1 MKEFYYS
8 FMNANGL
15 YIPGSFEGNGA
26 EEQMNA
32 LIKNFKE
39 YSADWEILFI
49 HEYKNDALV
58 KSVRYQKRPGGV
70 IYKNEV
76 EG

>member
-8 FMNANGL
+8 FMNVNGL
-15 YIPGSFEGNGA
+15 YIPGSFEGNDA
-26 EEQMNA
+26 EERMNA

-70 IYKNEV
+70 IYKNEI

>member
-8 FMNANGL
+8 FMNVNGL

-49 HEYKNDALV
+49 HEYKNDVLV
-58 KSVRYQKRPGGV
+58 KSVRYQKRPGG
-70 IYKNEV
+70 IIHKNEI

>member
-1 MKEFYYS
+1 MKGFYYC
-8 FMNANGL
+8 FMNDNGL
-15 YIPGSFEGNGA
+15 VIPGSFEGNDA
-26 EEQMNA
+26 EGRINA
-32 LIKNFKE
+32 LIESFKK

-58 KSVRYQKRPGGV
+58 KSVRYQKRPGG
-70 IYKNEV
+70 IIHKNEV

>member
-15 YIPGSFEGNGA
+15 YIPGSFEGHDA
-26 EEQMNA
+26 EEQMND
-32 LIKNFKE
+32 LVENFKK
-39 YSADWEILFI
+39 YSADWEILFA
-49 HEYKNDALV
+49 HEYKNDVLV
-58 KSVRYQKRPGGV
+58 KSVRYQKWPGGV
-70 IYKNEV
+70 INKNEI

>member
-8 FMNANGL
+8 FMNVNGL
-15 YIPGSFEGNGA
+15 YIPGSFEGNDA
-26 EEQMNA
+26 EERMNA

-39 YSADWEILFI
+39 YSADWEILFV

-70 IYKNEV
+70 IYKNEI

>member
-15 YIPGSFEGNGA
+15 YIPGSFEGNDA

>member
-8 FMNANGL
+8 FMNVNGL
-15 YIPGSFEGNGA
+15 YIPGSFEGAGA
-26 EEQMNA
+26 KEQMDA

-39 YSADWEILFI
+39 YAADWEILFV
-49 HEYKNDALV
+49 HEYKNDVLI
-58 KSVRYQKRPGGV
+58 KSARYQKQMGV
-70 IYKNEV
+70 IKKEEI

>member
-8 FMNANGL
+8 FMNVNGL
-15 YIPGSFEGNGA
+15 YIPGSFEGAGA
-26 EEQMNA
+26 EEQMEA

-39 YSADWEILFI
+39 YAADWEILFV
-49 HEYKNDALV
+49 HEYKNDVLV
-58 KSVRYQKRPGGV
+58 KSARYQKQMGV
-70 IYKNEV
+70 IKKEEI

>member
-8 FMNANGL
+8 FMNVNGL
-15 YIPGSFEGNGA
+15 YIPGSFEGEGA
-26 EEQMNA
+26 ESQMKA

-39 YSADWEILFI
+39 YAADWEILFV
-49 HEYKNDALV
+49 HEYKNDVLV
-58 KSVRYQKRPGGV
+58 KSARYQKQMGV
-70 IYKNEV
+70 IKKEEI

>member
-8 FMNANGL
+8 FLNTNGL
-15 YIPGSFEGNGA
+15 YIPGNFSGEGA

-32 LIKNFKE
+32 LVKNFKE
-39 YSADWEILFI
+39 YAADWEILFI
-49 HEYKNDALV
+49 HEYKDDKLV
-58 KSVRYQKRPGGV
+58 KSARYQKQMGV
-70 IYKNEV
+70 IKKEEI